1 MVMRDKISNGCMQI
15 EARMSRSIYQIKW
28 EGNWKFSHA
37 EAIIVRTYIVSPFI
51 KHVWVGPFVEDICC
65 HFTCQE
71 SILTFLICQLDTVL
85 VFNWADV
92 FHDIEH
98 SVSPESCN
106 RREFVLLK
114 VKGSRRICIMQLSLS
129 QIISLWVIGHDSAR
143 DEWKLQWNNGRTRSM
158 VGIGCIYFPRIM

>member
-1 MVMRDKISNGCMQI
+1 MVMRDKRSNACMQI
-15 EARMSRSIYQIKW
+15 EARMSRRIYQIKW

-37 EAIIVRTYIVSPFI
+37 EATISVRTYI
-51 KHVWVGPFVEDICC
+51 PFVEDICC

-71 SILTFLICQLDTVL
+71 SVLTFLICHFDSVL

-92 FHDIEH
+92 FHDIKH

-114 VKGSRRICIMQLSLS
+114 VKGSRRICITMQLSLS
-129 QIISLWVIGHDSAR
+129 QIISLWVIGHDSAKWDNDSVR
-143 DEWKLQWNNGRTRSM
+143 NEWQWQWNSGRTRSM
-158 VGIGCIYFPRIM
+158 VGIGCLYFPRMM